1 MTPVLALCSI
11 WTVLR
16 LKERMVKLF
25 MEHSAR
31 QHMAVAGSSAT
42 QACSIMDPD
51 QSVSAQATLRECAT
65 VAGGCTKDADRHPL
79 DI

>member
-1 MTPVLALCSI
+1 MKPVLALCSI

-31 QHMAVAGSSAT
+31 QHMAAVGSSAT
-42 QACSIMDPD
+42 QACSAMGTGH
-51 QSVSAQATLRECAT
+51 SAISRS
-65 VAGGCTKDADRHPL
+65 
-79 DI
+79 